1 MMWYRKLTR
10 QQKIRRWAGAL
21 WTTPLI
27 MLLPLWLGAL
37 YVPSVILDY
46 PDVFLL
52 FFAVPF
58 AAAAILYVY
67 AAKVGHSNSKETS
80 DRS

>member
-1 MMWYRKLTR
+1 
-10 QQKIRRWAGAL
+10 
-21 WTTPLI
+21 